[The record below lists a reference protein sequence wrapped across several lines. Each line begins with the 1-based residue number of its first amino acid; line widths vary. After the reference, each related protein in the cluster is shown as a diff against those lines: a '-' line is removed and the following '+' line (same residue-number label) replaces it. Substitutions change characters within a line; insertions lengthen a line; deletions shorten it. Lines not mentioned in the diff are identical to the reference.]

1 MGSATF
7 KSNVLL
13 RDEKGFMGIPFK
25 RLLLAGVS
33 GGLMYSASKLF
44 APTWSIPLAIGCAIA
59 LLIMTSPRGGL
70 PRWQRWLYR
79 LRGNLMLAM
88 VDRPNSLAAN
98 ISRFLELRSGPVL
111 LDGAKLFV
119 PVQSLRHGS
128 VDWSEWVTY
137 SEASEASR
145 DDGFVVVESPLS
157 LAPIGWGGAHD

>member
-25 RLLLAGVS
+25 RLLLAGVC

-44 APTWSIPLAIGCAIA
+44 APAWSIPLAIACAIA
-59 LLIMTSPRGGL
+59 LLIMTSPRGGI

-88 VDRPNSLAAN
+88 VDQSDSLAAN
-98 ISRFLELRSGPVL
+98 IGKFLELRSGLVL
-111 LDGAKLFV
+111 LDSAQLFV
-119 PVQSLRHGS
+119 PVQSLRQGS
-128 VDWSEWVTY
+128 VDWSEWVTF
-137 SEASEASR
+137 SEASEAAR
-145 DDGFVVVESPLS
+145 DDGLVVVESPLS
-157 LAPIGWGGAHD
+157 LAPTSLGGSHG